1 MVGRQI
7 QHYKIISELG
17 EGGMGKV
24 YKAFDT
30 KLERYVAIKFLN
42 PLLLK
47 DSLFLERFRTEGKNH
62 AKLSHPNIVMV
73 YGFIEYG
80 ELIGLIIEYV
90 EGITIENLLTRYHR
104 LNLIYS
110 LKIIRQVLIALEYAH
125 SKGLIHRDIKP
136 SNIII
141 DQNGIAKLMDFGI
154 SKSVESKTDLTRF
167 GRNVGTVLYMS
178 PEQIN
183 NQESTAKTD
192 LYSLAVT
199 LYEMLDGSPP
209 YFYDNEY
216 KIFDAHLKQIPQRLS
231 SKYPDIPPEVDELIL
246 SAMNKSNTINFS
258 TSTEFRRAVEDLIFS
273 LPVKISQITSTT
285 ENVQNQK
292 KKIGRG
298 ILIPLFLSLAFFSLA
313 GLSYLFVKNYLP
325 DNKEKLTERTIN
337 FNSLKSN
344 PKSEWQKLN
353 VISEG
358 NLTDILF
365 LDNKIYLTDDS
376 GNILYGDDTSGFGF
390 SEKLISSGINRILN
404 YKDKLILF
412 SNNGKILITNKELK
426 EVKTLDI
433 SNESILSAD
442 IYGNKV
448 YFCGSNGLL
457 GNLNLDLLSFNL
469 FVNIP
474 ETDFLDIKFIN
485 HNKIIAVGID
495 GVVIISNDNGLNWS
509 KQKLQTNYL
518 KRIAIHPNK
527 DLIYLTGSL
536 GTIYYSED
544 KGKSWNEFNLKVSSP
559 INDILFFDLRNFFA
573 VNSTGDFIYTNDGGS
588 TWHIKKTEQ
597 YLPLNKIITDGK
609 NLYII
614 GNNGLLLKK
623 NI

>member
-258 TSTEFRRAVEDLIFS
+258 TSTEFRRAVEELIFS

-588 TWHIKKTEQ
+588 TWNIKKTEQ

>member
-337 FNSLKSN
+337 FNSLESN

-588 TWHIKKTEQ
+588 TWNIKKTEQ

>member
-1 MVGRQI
+1 MVGRTI
-7 QHYKIISELG
+7 QNYRIISELG
-17 EGGMGKV
+17 EGGMGRV

-30 KLERYVAIKFLN
+30 KLERFVAIKFLN
-42 PLLLK
+42 PRLLK
-47 DSLFLERFRTEGKNH
+47 DQLFLDRFRTEGKNH

-90 EGITIENLLTRYHR
+90 EGVTIEYLIEKYKR

-141 DQNGIAKLMDFGI
+141 DKNGVAKLMDFGI
-154 SKSVESKTDLTRF
+154 SKSVNSKTDLTKP
-167 GRNVGTVLYMS
+167 GRNVGTILYMS

-192 LYSLAVT
+192 LYSLSIT
-199 LYEMLDGSPP
+199 LYEMLNGSPP
-209 YFYDNEY
+209 YLYDNEF
-216 KIFDAHLKQIPQRLS
+216 KIYEAHLKQLPVRLS
-231 SKYPDIPPEVDELIL
+231 AKYLDIPPEVDDLII
-246 SAMNKSNTINFS
+246 SAMNKSTSVNYS

-273 LPVKISQITSTT
+273 LPVKINQITTNPGT
-285 ENVQNQK
+285 NQK
-292 KKIGRG
+292 ETKKFGRG
-298 ILIPLFLSLAFFSLA
+298 IIIPLFIILTVLSLV

-325 DNKEKLTERTIN
+325 KEEIKISERTIN
-337 FNSLKSN
+337 FNTLKSN
-344 PKSEWQKLN
+344 SKSEWQKLT
-353 VISEG
+353 VKSTG
-358 NLTDILF
+358 NLTDVIF
-365 LDNKIYLTDDS
+365 LDGRLYITDDS
-376 GNILYGDDTSGFGF
+376 GNIFYGDDTYGLGTV
-390 SEKLISSGINRILN
+390 EKFNLNGVNRILN
-404 YKDKLILF
+404 YKDNLILF
-412 SNNGKILITNKELK
+412 GNNGKILIVNKDFK

-448 YFCGSNGLL
+448 FFCGGNGLL
-457 GNLNLDLLSFNL
+457 GNLDLDLFNFNI

-474 ETDFLDIKFIN
+474 KTDFLDIKFIN
-485 HNKIIAVGID
+485 KNTVIAVGID
-495 GVVIISNDNGLNWS
+495 GIILQSNDGGHNWFS
-509 KQKLQTNYL
+509 KKLQTNYL
-518 KRIAIHPNK
+518 KRIAVHPNK
-527 DLIYLTGSL
+527 NQIYLSGSL

-544 KGKSWNEFNLKVSSP
+544 IGNNWNEIKLKVTSP
-559 INDILFFDLRNFFA
+559 INDILFFDLNNFYA
-573 VNSTGDFIYTNDGGS
+573 VNSTGDFIYSNDGGS
-588 TWHIKKTEQ
+588 SWNIKKTE
-597 YLPLNKIITDGK
+597 YHIPLNKIITDSK

-623 NI
+623 SL